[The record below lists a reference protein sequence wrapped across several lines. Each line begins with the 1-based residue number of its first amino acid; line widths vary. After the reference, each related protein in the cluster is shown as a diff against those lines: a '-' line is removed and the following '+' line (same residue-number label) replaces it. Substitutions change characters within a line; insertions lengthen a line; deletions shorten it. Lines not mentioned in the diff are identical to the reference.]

1 MAVLT
6 NGNFFIIMVWDIYR
20 VYNNRCMIAILKV
33 FSLSDERSGGN
44 GCLGMVLGMLMALSI
59 TIHLCKFDAVHSRI
73 W

>member
-44 GCLGMVLGMLMALSI
+44 GCLGMVLGMLMAVYIPS
-59 TIHLCKFDAVHSRI
+59 HLCKFNAVHSRI